1 MSIYRAE
8 IVRGELGTA
17 MRSIERCR
25 ELGERGGFSFAG
37 IGTRADLAKV
47 RVYVGDGA
55 GALALA
61 NEALE
66 IADEQLPPAASVAH
80 AARTDALIALGDAP
94 AARQAVDAVDP
105 TKLPEPDRT
114 FILVS
119 SERARSRLAL
129 DDGDPAK
136 AEAIA
141 RRLVDRLR
149 SAGVRLM
156 VAEGLVSLGRALTAS
171 GRVDDAELAL
181 AEAIRS
187 AERTGERR
195 VLWEALALSS
205 SLHADRGDHKAALDL
220 RRRAAT
226 IVDGIAAGLDDDL
239 RARLLSR
246 DDVRAILEP

>member
-1 MSIYRAE
+1 
-8 IVRGELGTA
+8 VRGELGA
-17 MRSIERCR
+17 AIRSLERCR

-37 IGTRADLAKV
+37 IGTRADLAKIHA
-47 RVYVGDGA
+47 YVDDGA

-80 AARTDALIALGDAP
+80 AARAEALILLGDASG
-94 AARQAVDAVDP
+94 AQEAVDAVEP

-129 DDGDPAK
+129 DVGDPAK

-141 RRLVDRLR
+141 RELVDGLR

-156 VAEGLVSLGRALTAS
+156 VAEGLVALARALTAA
-171 GRVDDAELAL
+171 GRVDDAERAL
-181 AEAIRS
+181 AEAIDS
-187 AERTGERR
+187 AEGTGERR

-205 SLHADRGDHKAALDL
+205 SLYAERGDHDAALDL
-220 RRRAAT
+220 RRRSAT
-226 IVDGIAAGLDDDL
+226 IVEGIAAGLDEDL
-239 RARLLSR
+239 RARFLSQH
-246 DDVRAILEP
+246 DVRAILEP